1 MPYVCSPE
9 AVPPILSPDYSARPT
24 QPAFISYPSA
34 ALRLPN
40 QTCTPRELTSL
51 EYALTKK
58 GGEGVGRHVSTSTLT
73 LGGLNVHR
81 HLPNALDD
89 CVHDV
94 PRMNRADAI
103 GGAAQQHVSG
113 QEGIEG

>member
-1 MPYVCSPE
+1 MPE
-9 AVPPILSPDYSARPT
+9 AVLRDSASGRLRPSHSARLDLLP
-24 QPAFISYPSA
+24 
-34 ALRLPN
+34 LRGHKAPKSDLHTAGAN
-40 QTCTPRELTSL
+40 IFRIRTYEKR
-51 EYALTKK
+51 
-58 GGEGVGRHVSTSTLT
+58 GRGVGRHVSTSTLT

-103 GGAAQQHVSG
+103 GGAAQQHVPG